1 MQRNPARNAD
11 ESAPRARANDGPNFL
26 AMKEP
31 RECIAAGSRK
41 FVDDHYLW
49 PVNRDGR
56 PRRVLTFAWGKSGEK
71 LTAELFRGEIRD
83 LPPGIVAL
91 VDDAAVL
98 IVLLRG
104 TLVDRSG
111 VRG

>member
-56 PRRVLTFAWGKSGEK
+56 PRRVLTFAWGKRGEK
-71 LTAELFRGEIRD
+71 LTAELFRLVGRD
-83 LPPGIVAL
+83 LPAGIVSS
-91 VDDAAVL
+91 VVRDAFL
-98 IVLLRG
+98 FHMCR
-104 TLVDRSG
+104 
-111 VRG
+111 